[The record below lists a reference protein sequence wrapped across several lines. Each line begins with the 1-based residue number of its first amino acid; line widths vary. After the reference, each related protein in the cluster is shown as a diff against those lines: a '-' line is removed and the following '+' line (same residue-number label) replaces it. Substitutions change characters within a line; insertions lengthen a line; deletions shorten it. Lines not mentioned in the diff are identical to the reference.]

1 MSAPDDN
8 HWLTRPGTIRW
19 LWIIGY
25 VTLALTVALQWLIPI
40 KGYFGVD
47 GWLGFGALFG
57 FFSCVLMV
65 FGAKLLGALLKRP
78 DTYYDV

>member
-1 MSAPDDN
+1 MNAPDN
-8 HWLTRPGTIRW
+8 HWLVRPGTIRW

-25 VTLALTVALQWLIPI
+25 STLAVTVVLQWLIPI

-65 FGAKLLGALLKRP
+65 FGAKLLGAVLKRP
-78 DTYYDV
+78 DNYYDV

>member
-1 MSAPDDN
+1 MNPPDN
-8 HWLTRPGTIRW
+8 HWLTRPATIRR

-25 VTLALTVALQWLIPI
+25 VTLAATVALQWFVPI
-40 KGYFGVD
+40 HGYFGVD
-47 GWLGFGALFG
+47 GWFGFGALFG

>member
-1 MSAPDDN
+1 MNAPDN

-25 VTLALTVALQWLIPI
+25 STLAVTVGLQWLIPI

-47 GWLGFGALFG
+47 SWLGFGALFG